1 MFGPLNRLFRRRDQG
16 MTLIELAVAIL
27 VLTIGSIGA
36 LRAADQ
42 SARSVGGEM
51 PRLLARIAAMNRAE
65 ELQLAAPA
73 FGALPRTV
81 MVGETTITYDTET
94 ERTEAGL
101 ILATVT
107 ARADTGEGATLVVYL
122 PGAGR

>member
-1 MFGPLNRLFRRRDQG
+1 MHGPLKPRRDRG
-16 MTLIELAVAIL
+16 MTLIELAVAIF
-27 VLTIGSIGA
+27 VLTIGSIAA

-42 SARSVGGEM
+42 SALVVGGEM

-65 ELQLAAPA
+65 EMQLAAPYY
-73 FGALPRTV
+73 GTLPGSVQIGGTTV
-81 MVGETTITYDTET
+81 TYSTET

-101 ILATVT
+101 TLATIT
-107 ARADTGEGATLVVYL
+107 ARAASGEGASVVVYL